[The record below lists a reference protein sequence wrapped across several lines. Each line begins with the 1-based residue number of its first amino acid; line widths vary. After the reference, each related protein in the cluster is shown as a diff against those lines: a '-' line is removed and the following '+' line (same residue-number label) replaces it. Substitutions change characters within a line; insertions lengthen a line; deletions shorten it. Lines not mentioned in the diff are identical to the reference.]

1 MLDVVAL
8 LGCVGDAVCAFVSFL
23 ALCVANLYGVVP
35 RPVASDAIAGCGRG
49 TLMKAIL
56 DFALSWAYGAL
67 MMVPCFPVACGG
79 RYPYDLD
86 GRGMHVRECST
97 VMRIYN
103 GYVADASRKRCGSV
117 EVPIPHAVRL

>member
-1 MLDVVAL
+1 M
-8 LGCVGDAVCAFVSFL
+8 CVRFVPRL
-23 ALCVANLYGVVP
+23 VYGELVRCRA

-67 MMVPCFPVACGG
+67 MVVPCFPVARGV

-117 EVPIPHAVRL
+117 EAPIPHAVRL

>member
-1 MLDVVAL
+1 
-8 LGCVGDAVCAFVSFL
+8 
-23 ALCVANLYGVVP
+23 
-35 RPVASDAIAGCGRG
+35 
-49 TLMKAIL
+49 MKAIL

-67 MMVPCFPVACGG
+67 MMVPCFPVACGV

-86 GRGMHVRECST
+86 ERDMHVRECST

-117 EVPIPHAVRL
+117 EAPIPHAVRL

>member
-1 MLDVVAL
+1 M
-8 LGCVGDAVCAFVSFL
+8 CVRFVPRLVCGELVRCRA
-23 ALCVANLYGVVP
+23 

-67 MMVPCFPVACGG
+67 MMVPCFPVACGV

-86 GRGMHVRECST
+86 GRGMHVRECLT

-117 EVPIPHAVRL
+117 EAPIPHAVRL